1 MPNPIT
7 ETPTTDKPGNES
19 VFKPALLLMCG
30 RTLALAATFFIP
42 IALARIFNP
51 AQFGTYKQ
59 LFLVFSTVYLIA
71 QLGMATSLYYFIP
84 QAPRAAGRY
93 AANSLIFLGIAGFI
107 CLAGIVV
114 GAPRI
119 AHSLSNPELTAYL
132 PWMGAYVLFM
142 MMSSAL
148 EIVLIS
154 RRRYIGASATYAISD
169 MGRALALTL
178 PVLLFRSMEGMLL
191 GAVAVAFLRAVA
203 TFCYFKR
210 EFGADFVPDRALLRQ
225 QLAYAL
231 PFSAAVLIEILQASI
246 PQYVVSWLYDPA
258 TFAIFAVGC
267 LQIPLVDVAASPTSD
282 VMMVTM
288 QERLAEGRLRA
299 VRDIWIHTTEKLSLL
314 FFPLSIFAV
323 VSARQIVTLLY
334 TQKYL
339 ASVPIFAVWSTLIM
353 LSALQVDGV
362 MRVFAQTR
370 FLLALNIM
378 RFLIIAGL
386 IRWSLAVFHLT
397 GPVIV
402 VLLSMIAFKLAALLR
417 MRKLLE
423 IGIGELMPWRN
434 LTAILGASGCAG
446 AGAMAVESQMH
457 APKAVIL
464 FAMGAAFTAIYAA
477 LVWGFSLMGHEEK
490 AALAGWARQR
500 TDALARTFAF
510 GKG

>member
-1 MPNPIT
+1 MPEIA
-7 ETPTTDKPGNES
+7 TTAQPADES

-42 IALARIFNP
+42 IALVRIFTP

-84 QAPRAAGRY
+84 QTPRAAGRY
-93 AANSLIFLGIAGFI
+93 AANSFVFLGIAGFV
-107 CLAGIVV
+107 CLAGLLA
-114 GAPRI
+114 GGPKI
-119 AHSLSNPELTAYL
+119 AQWLSNPELAQYL
-132 PWMGAYVLFM
+132 PWIGAYVLFM
-142 MMSSAL
+142 MMSAAL

-154 RRRYIGASATYAISD
+154 RRRYFLASATYAISD
-169 MGRALALTL
+169 LARAAALTL
-178 PVLLFRSMEGMLL
+178 PVLLFRSMNGLVI
-191 GAVAVAFLRAVA
+191 GAVAVAFLRAIA
-203 TFCYFKR
+203 TFFYFRR
-210 EFGADFVPDRALLRQ
+210 EFRGDFVTDRALLRK

-258 TFAIFAVGC
+258 TFAVFAVGC
-267 LQIPLVDVAASPTSD
+267 LQIPLVDVAAGPTSD
-282 VMMVTM
+282 VMMVKM
-288 QERLAEGRLRA
+288 QERLAEGRKRA
-299 VRDIWIHTTEKLSLL
+299 VLDIWLHTTEKLSLL
-314 FFPLSIFAV
+314 FFPLSVFAV
-323 VSARQIVTLLY
+323 VSAREIVTLLY

-339 ASVPIFAVWSTLIM
+339 ASVPVFAVWSTLIL

-370 FLLALNIM
+370 FLLGLNVM

-386 IRWSLAVFHLT
+386 IRWSLAAFHLT

-402 VLLSMIAFKLAALLR
+402 VLLAMVMFKLVALLR

-423 IGIGELMPWRN
+423 IPLGELMPWRN
-434 LTAILGASGCAG
+434 LTAILGAAGCAG
-446 AGAMAVESQMH
+446 AAAMAVESQMH
-457 APKAVIL
+457 AATAVIL
-464 FAMGAAFTAIYAA
+464 LAMGLAFTAMYAA
-477 LVWGFSLMGHEEK
+477 LVWSFSLIGHEEK
-490 AALAGWARQR
+490 AAIVR
-500 TDALARTFAF
+500 TLAF